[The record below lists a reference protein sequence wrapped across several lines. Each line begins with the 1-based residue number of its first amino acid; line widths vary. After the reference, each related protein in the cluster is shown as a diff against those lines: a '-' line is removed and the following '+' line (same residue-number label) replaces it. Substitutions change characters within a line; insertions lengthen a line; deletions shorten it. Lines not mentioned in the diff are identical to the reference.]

1 MIALLLLMLL
11 SPIFDVSILNLFFNT
26 LKLLYYP

>member
-26 LKLLYYP
+26 LKLLY